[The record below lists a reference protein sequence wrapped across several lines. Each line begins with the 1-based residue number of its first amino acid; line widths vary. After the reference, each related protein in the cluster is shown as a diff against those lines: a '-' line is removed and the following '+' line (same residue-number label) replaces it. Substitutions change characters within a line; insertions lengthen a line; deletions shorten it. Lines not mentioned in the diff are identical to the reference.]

1 MPEGMHP
8 SPVHNS
14 MQQVADPSTGIN
26 DLVGYE
32 MDDIER
38 ISDSN
43 EMVENI
49 ICTLSNISNDFFL
62 HRELIQNGLIEVI
75 KKFIDMFLEQAQEM
89 NYEGVNEIEEGLELN
104 IMTVGAL
111 NLIKAVSIIIMNISS
126 NPDVQAD
133 CCQYDL
139 ITVIQA
145 SMKMRDYEVTTHLYR
160 AMGSYLTS

>member
-89 NYEGVNEIEEGLELN
+89 N
-104 IMTVGAL
+104 
-111 NLIKAVSIIIMNISS
+111 
-126 NPDVQAD
+126 
-133 CCQYDL
+133 
-139 ITVIQA
+139 
-145 SMKMRDYEVTTHLYR
+145 
-160 AMGSYLTS
+160 

>member
-1 MPEGMHP
+1 MPESMHP

-89 NYEGVNEIEEGLELN
+89 N
-104 IMTVGAL
+104 
-111 NLIKAVSIIIMNISS
+111 
-126 NPDVQAD
+126 
-133 CCQYDL
+133 
-139 ITVIQA
+139 
-145 SMKMRDYEVTTHLYR
+145 
-160 AMGSYLTS
+160 

>member
-1 MPEGMHP
+1 
-8 SPVHNS
+8 
-14 MQQVADPSTGIN
+14 
-26 DLVGYE
+26 

-89 NYEGVNEIEEGLELN
+89 N
-104 IMTVGAL
+104 
-111 NLIKAVSIIIMNISS
+111 
-126 NPDVQAD
+126 
-133 CCQYDL
+133 
-139 ITVIQA
+139 
-145 SMKMRDYEVTTHLYR
+145 
-160 AMGSYLTS
+160 